1 MKPNTTQKANH
12 YMEQRLNWVKLVRNF
27 ISRFDY
33 EHIELED
40 VSRYNEKE
48 NNQCTIIMELENGE
62 VQREVITVNNA

>member
-1 MKPNTTQKANH
+1 
-12 YMEQRLNWVKLVRNF
+12 MEQRLNWVKLVRNF